1 MSVLYKIKDLANE
14 KGVSLSELERSIGIS
29 NGSISKWEKS
39 SPKADTLQKV
49 ADYFNVSVDYLLG
62 RTNKRNYYEL
72 TEKDEKNIEKQLQ
85 EMINDLE
92 NAPILFYSEKNTD
105 EFDDETKE
113 LLKESLKHA
122 LRIAKIEAK
131 RRYTPKKYR

>member
-62 RTNKRNYYEL
+62 RTNNRFYGLSDKQREIS
-72 TEKDEKNIEKQLQ
+72 IEQALDSVMSYDGKP
-85 EMINDLE
+85 MTDNDRE
-92 NAPILFYSEKNTD
+92 ILKG
-105 EFDDETKE
+105 
-113 LLKESLKHA
+113 
-122 LRIAKIEAK
+122 IIEA
-131 RRYTPKKYR
+131 YMDKKKV

>member
-49 ADYFNVSVDYLLG
+49 ADYFNVSTDYLLG
-62 RTNKRNYYEL
+62 RTNNRFYGLSDKQREIS
-72 TEKDEKNIEKQLQ
+72 IEQALDSVMSYDGKP
-85 EMINDLE
+85 MTDNDRE
-92 NAPILFYSEKNTD
+92 ILKG
-105 EFDDETKE
+105 
-113 LLKESLKHA
+113 
-122 LRIAKIEAK
+122 IIEA
-131 RRYTPKKYR
+131 YMDKKKV

>member
-92 NAPILFYSEKNTD
+92 NAPMLFYSEKNTD